1 MRFDPMQ
8 RFFGLMLACMLLALP
23 VRGVPAQDETAGRLV
38 HLLDYIGVDYGGA
51 VADGQVSSAA
61 EYAEM
66 QEFTASVAQLVLSL
80 PSKPGREE
88 LAREANALRTAVDDK
103 ASAADVIRMTG
114 QLKARIGELYELR
127 LAPQR
132 APDLVAGAQIYA
144 AQCAACHGEQG
155 HGDGPAGQG
164 LDPPPSDFHDPI
176 RQGSQSLAM
185 LYNTISYG
193 VTGTSMVGFGS
204 LSEQERWALA
214 FYVGSLRHDAAT
226 RRAGELA
233 WQDGCCKDQFAD
245 LFAVAGAVPDQ
256 VGGSPQLAVLA
267 YLRSTPLA
275 LRDSRGES
283 LALTRQ
289 LLQESLA
296 QYRAGDRAGAY
307 RTALAAYLDGFEPL
321 EQVLQAVDPALK
333 LEVEARMM
341 AYREPLRATGSQA
354 DVEQLHAG
362 LVKALDRV
370 EAALAAGNLDAKL
383 AFASA
388 FFILLR
394 EGLEAVLVLAAMFAF
409 LGKAGRHEA
418 YRYLHIGWAGALA
431 AGVATWGV
439 AAYVVT
445 ISGATR
451 ELSEGFIA
459 LLAAGILFY
468 MGFWL
473 HDKSHADRWQAYINQ
488 HLGSMGGRSLWLL
501 AFLAFIAVYREVFET
516 ILFFQ
521 ALWLQTTPAGQSM
534 VLVGALS
541 GAVVLALV
549 SWGLL
554 RLSTRLPLGL
564 FFGASALLMY
574 LLAIVFAGKGIVALQ
589 EAGTLP
595 ISSIAFPRVDLLGIY
610 PTLQSLGAQ
619 ALLVIGAALHYALA
633 LRKRRGPYSKA

>member
-1 MRFDPMQ
+1 MQ
-8 RFFGLMLACMLLALP
+8 RFSGLMLAFMMLALP
-23 VRGVPAQDETAGRLV
+23 LRAALAQDETAGRLV

-51 VADGQVSSAA
+51 VVDGAVASDT
-61 EYAEM
+61 EFAEM
-66 QEFTASVAQLVLSL
+66 QEFTASAVELMDHLPQKPGHDALVAQAAALRSAVLGKAPATEVAQL
-80 PSKPGREE
+80 
-88 LAREANALRTAVDDK
+88 AV
-103 ASAADVIRMTG
+103 
-114 QLKARIGELYELR
+114 QLKTGVGELYGLR

-132 APDLVAGAQIYA
+132 TPDLAGAAHVYA
-144 AQCAACHGEQG
+144 AQCAACHGAQG
-155 HGDGPAGQG
+155 RGDGLAGQS
-164 LDPPPSDFHDPI
+164 LQPPPSDFHNAT

-193 VTGTSMVGFGS
+193 VSGTAMTGFGA
-204 LSEQERWALA
+204 LPEQDRWALA
-214 FYVGSLRHDAAT
+214 FYVGSLRYDDAT
-226 RRAGELA
+226 RRAGEAA
-233 WQDGCCKDQFAD
+233 WQAGCCREQFMD
-245 LFAVAGAVPDQ
+245 LSALAGAVPDQ
-256 VGGSPQLAVLA
+256 VGAAPASAVLA
-267 YLRSTPLA
+267 YLRGAPQA
-275 LRDSRGES
+275 LGNNRGES
-283 LALTRQ
+283 LALARR
-289 LLQESLA
+289 LLAQSLA
-296 QYRAGDRAGAY
+296 SYQAGDQSGAY
-307 RTALAAYLDGFEPL
+307 RHALAAYLDGFEPL
-321 EQVLQAVDPALK
+321 EQALKAVDPALR
-333 LEVEARMM
+333 LEVEGRML
-341 AYREPLRATGSQA
+341 AYREPLRATGSSA
-354 DVEQLHAG
+354 DIEPLYTDLMA
-362 LVKALDRV
+362 ALDRV
-370 EAALAAGNLDAKL
+370 ETVLAAGNLDAKL

-431 AGVATWGV
+431 AGVATWAV
-439 AAYVVT
+439 AAYVVA
-445 ISGATR
+445 ISGAAR

-473 HDKSHADRWQAYINQ
+473 HDKSHADRWQAYINK

-501 AFLAFIAVYREVFET
+501 TFLAFIAVYREVFET

-541 GAVVLALV
+541 GAVVLAVV

-595 ISSIAFPRVDLLGIY
+595 ISSVTFPRVDLLGIY
-610 PTLQSLGAQ
+610 PTVQSLAAQ
-619 ALLVIGAALHYALA
+619 AVLIIGAVLHYGLS
-633 LRKRRGPYSKA
+633 LRQRRPS

>member
-1 MRFDPMQ
+1 MPRFLA
-8 RFFGLMLACMLLALP
+8 LMLACMLLALP
-23 VRGVPAQDETAGRLV
+23 LRGALAQDETAGRLV

-51 VADGQVSSAA
+51 VVDGAVVSEA

-66 QEFTASVAQLVLSL
+66 QEFTASVVELMGGL
-80 PSKPGREE
+80 PQKPGHDE
-88 LAREANALRTAVDDK
+88 LAAQAAALRAAVDGK
-103 ASAADVIRMTG
+103 APAAEVAG
-114 QLKARIGELYELR
+114 LAVQLKTRVGALYELR

-132 APDLVAGAQIYA
+132 APDVAAAAQLYT
-144 AQCAACHGEQG
+144 AQCAACHGAQG
-155 HGDGPAGQG
+155 RGDGPAGQG
-164 LDPPPSDFHDPI
+164 LEPPPSDFHDPV

-193 VTGTSMVGFGS
+193 VSGTAMSGFGT
-204 LSEQERWALA
+204 LSEQDRWALA
-214 FYVGSLRHDAAT
+214 FYVGSLRYDDAT
-226 RRAGELA
+226 RHAGEAA
-233 WQDGCCKDQFAD
+233 WRDGCCREQFMD
-245 LFAVAGAVPDQ
+245 LSAVAGAVPDQ
-256 VGGSPQLAVLA
+256 VGGLPAGEVLA
-267 YLRSTPLA
+267 YLRSAPQA
-275 LRDSRGES
+275 LGNSRGES
-283 LALTRQ
+283 LALARQ
-289 LLQESLA
+289 LLAQSLTS
-296 QYRAGDRAGAY
+296 YRAGDGAGAY
-307 RTALAAYLDGFEPL
+307 RQALAAYLDGFEPL
-321 EQVLQAVDPALK
+321 EQALQAVDPALK
-333 LEVEARMM
+333 LEVEKRML
-341 AYREPLRATGSQA
+341 AYREPLRASGSPA
-354 DVEQLHAG
+354 DVGQLHEDLLA
-362 LVKALDRV
+362 ALDRV
-370 EAALAAGNLDAKL
+370 ETVLAAGSLDARL

-418 YRYLHIGWAGALA
+418 YRYLHIGWVGALA
-431 AGVATWGV
+431 AGVATWAV
-439 AAYVVT
+439 AAYVVA

-488 HLGSMGGRSLWLL
+488 HLGSLGGRSLWLL

-534 VLVGALS
+534 VLVGAVC
-541 GAVVLALV
+541 GALVLAVV

-564 FFGASALLMY
+564 FFGVSAFLMY
-574 LLAIVFAGKGIVALQ
+574 VLAIVFAGKGIVALQ

-595 ISSIAFPRVDLLGIY
+595 VSSIAFPRVDLLGIY
-610 PTLQSLGAQ
+610 PTVQSLAAQ
-619 ALLVIGAALHYALA
+619 AVLIIGAALHYGLS
-633 LRKRRGPYSKA
+633 LRQRRTS

>member
-1 MRFDPMQ
+1 MQ
-8 RFFGLMLACMLLALP
+8 RFLALMLACTLLALP
-23 VRGVPAQDETAGRLV
+23 LRGALAQDETAGRLV

-51 VADGQVSSAA
+51 VADGAVVSDA

-66 QEFTASVAQLVLSL
+66 QEFTASVVELMGGL
-80 PSKPGREE
+80 PQKPGRDE
-88 LAREANALRTAVDDK
+88 LVAQAAALRAAVDGK
-103 ASAADVIRMTG
+103 APAAEVAG
-114 QLKARIGELYELR
+114 LAVQLKTRVGALYELR

-132 APDLVAGAQIYA
+132 APDVAAAAQLYA
-144 AQCAACHGEQG
+144 AQCASCHGTEG
-155 HGDGPAGQG
+155 RGDGLAGQG
-164 LDPPPSDFHDPI
+164 LEPPPGDFHDPV

-193 VTGTSMVGFGS
+193 VSGTAMNGFGS
-204 LSEQERWALA
+204 LSEQDRWALA
-214 FYVGSLRHDAAT
+214 FYVGSLRYDEAT
-226 RRAGELA
+226 RHAGEAA
-233 WQDGCCKDQFAD
+233 WQDGCCRDRFTD
-245 LFAVAGAVPDQ
+245 LSAVAGAVPDQ
-256 VGGSPQLAVLA
+256 AGGSPAGEVLA
-267 YLRSTPLA
+267 YLRSAPQA
-275 LRDSRGES
+275 LGNSRGQS
-283 LALTRQ
+283 LALARQ
-289 LLQESLA
+289 LLAQSLA
-296 QYRAGDRAGAY
+296 SYRAGDGAGAY
-307 RTALAAYLDGFEPL
+307 RQALAAYLDGFEPL
-321 EQVLQAVDPALK
+321 EQALQAVDPALR
-333 LEVEARMM
+333 LEVEKRML
-341 AYREPLRATGSQA
+341 AYREPLRESGSPA
-354 DVEQLHAG
+354 DVGQLHEDLLA
-362 LVKALDRV
+362 ALDRV
-370 EAALAAGNLDAKL
+370 ETVLAAGNLDAKL

-418 YRYLHIGWAGALA
+418 YRYLHIGWVGALA
-431 AGVATWGV
+431 AGVATWAV
-439 AAYVVT
+439 AAYVVA

-451 ELSEGFIA
+451 ELSEGFTA

-488 HLGSMGGRSLWLL
+488 HLGSLGGRSLWLL

-534 VLVGALS
+534 VLVGAVC
-541 GAVVLALV
+541 GALVLAVV

-564 FFGASALLMY
+564 FFGVSAFLMY
-574 LLAIVFAGKGIVALQ
+574 VLAIVFAGKGIVALQ

-610 PTLQSLGAQ
+610 PTVQSLAAQ
-619 ALLVIGAALHYALA
+619 AVLIIGAALHYGLS
-633 LRKRRGPYSKA
+633 LRQRRTS

>member
-1 MRFDPMQ
+1 MQ
-8 RFFGLMLACMLLALP
+8 RFLALMLACMLLALP
-23 VRGVPAQDETAGRLV
+23 VRGALAQDETAGRLV

-51 VADGQVSSAA
+51 VVDGAVVSEA

-66 QEFTASVAQLVLSL
+66 QEFTASVVELMGGLPQKPGHDELAAQAAALRGAVDGKAPAAEVAGLAAQLKTRV
-80 PSKPGREE
+80 
-88 LAREANALRTAVDDK
+88 
-103 ASAADVIRMTG
+103 AA
-114 QLKARIGELYELR
+114 LYELR

-132 APDLVAGAQIYA
+132 APDVAAAAQLYTE
-144 AQCAACHGEQG
+144 QCAACHGAQG
-155 HGDGPAGQG
+155 RGDGPAGQG
-164 LDPPPSDFHDPI
+164 LEPPPSDFHDPV

-193 VTGTSMVGFGS
+193 VSGTAMSGFGT
-204 LSEQERWALA
+204 LSEQDRWALA
-214 FYVGSLRHDAAT
+214 FYVGSLRYDAET
-226 RRAGELA
+226 RHAGEAA
-233 WQDGCCKDQFAD
+233 WRDGCCREQFMD
-245 LFAVAGAVPDQ
+245 LSAVAGAVPDQ
-256 VGGSPQLAVLA
+256 VGASPAGEVLA
-267 YLRSTPLA
+267 YLRSAPQA
-275 LRDSRGES
+275 LGNSRGES
-283 LALTRQ
+283 LALARR
-289 LLQESLA
+289 LLA
-296 QYRAGDRAGAY
+296 QSLTSYRAGDGAGAY
-307 RTALAAYLDGFEPL
+307 RQALAAYLDGFEPL
-321 EQVLQAVDPALK
+321 EQALQAVDPALK
-333 LEVEARMM
+333 LEVEKRML
-341 AYREPLRATGSQA
+341 AYREPLRASGSPA
-354 DVEQLHAG
+354 DVWQLHEDLLAT
-362 LVKALDRV
+362 LDRV
-370 EAALAAGNLDAKL
+370 ETVLAAGNLDAKL

-431 AGVATWGV
+431 AGVATWAV
-439 AAYVVT
+439 AAYVIS
-445 ISGATR
+445 ISGAAR

-488 HLGSMGGRSLWLL
+488 HLGSLGGRSLWLL

-534 VLVGALS
+534 VLAGAVSGAL
-541 GAVVLALV
+541 VLAVV

-564 FFGASALLMY
+564 FFGVSAFLMY
-574 LLAIVFAGKGIVALQ
+574 VLAIVFVGKGIVALQ

-595 ISSIAFPRVDLLGIY
+595 ISSVAFPRVDLLGIY
-610 PTLQSLGAQ
+610 PTVQSLAAQ
-619 ALLVIGAALHYALA
+619 AVLIIGAALHYGLS
-633 LRKRRGPYSKA
+633 LRQRRTS

>member
-1 MRFDPMQ
+1 MQ
-8 RFFGLMLACMLLALP
+8 RFLALMLACMLLALP
-23 VRGVPAQDETAGRLV
+23 VRGALAQDETAGRLV

-51 VADGQVSSAA
+51 VVDGAVVSEA

-66 QEFTASVAQLVLSL
+66 QEFTASVVELMGGLPQKPGHDELAAQAAALRGAVDGKAPAAEVAGLAAQLKTRV
-80 PSKPGREE
+80 
-88 LAREANALRTAVDDK
+88 
-103 ASAADVIRMTG
+103 AA
-114 QLKARIGELYELR
+114 LYELR

-132 APDLVAGAQIYA
+132 APDVAAAAQLYT
-144 AQCAACHGEQG
+144 AQCAACHGAQG
-155 HGDGPAGQG
+155 RGDGPAGQG
-164 LDPPPSDFHDPI
+164 LEPPPSDFHDPV

-193 VTGTSMVGFGS
+193 VSGTAMSGFGT
-204 LSEQERWALA
+204 LSEQDRWALA
-214 FYVGSLRHDAAT
+214 FYVGGLRYDDAT
-226 RRAGELA
+226 RHAGEAA
-233 WQDGCCKDQFAD
+233 WRDGCCREQFMD
-245 LFAVAGAVPDQ
+245 LSAVAGAVPDQ
-256 VGGSPQLAVLA
+256 VGGLPAGEVLA
-267 YLRSTPLA
+267 YLRSAPQA
-275 LRDSRGES
+275 LGNSRGES
-283 LALTRQ
+283 LALARQ
-289 LLQESLA
+289 LLAQSLTS
-296 QYRAGDRAGAY
+296 YRAGDGAGAY
-307 RTALAAYLDGFEPL
+307 RQALAAYLDGFEPL
-321 EQVLQAVDPALK
+321 EQALQAVDPALK
-333 LEVEARMM
+333 LEVEKRML
-341 AYREPLRATGSQA
+341 AYREPLRASGSQA
-354 DVEQLHAG
+354 DVGQLHAD
-362 LVKALDRV
+362 LLAALDRV
-370 EAALAAGNLDAKL
+370 ETALAAGSLDAKL

-418 YRYLHIGWAGALA
+418 YRYLHIGWVGALA
-431 AGVATWGV
+431 AGVATWAV
-439 AAYVVT
+439 AAYVVA

-488 HLGSMGGRSLWLL
+488 HLGSLGGRSLWLL

-534 VLVGALS
+534 VLVGAAC
-541 GAVVLALV
+541 GALVLAVV

-564 FFGASALLMY
+564 FFGVSAFLMY
-574 LLAIVFAGKGIVALQ
+574 VLAIVFAGKGIVALQ

-595 ISSIAFPRVDLLGIY
+595 VSSIAFPRVDLLGIY
-610 PTLQSLGAQ
+610 PTVQSLAAQ
-619 ALLVIGAALHYALA
+619 AVLIIGAALHYGLS
-633 LRKRRGPYSKA
+633 LRQRRTS

>member
-1 MRFDPMQ
+1 MQ
-8 RFFGLMLACMLLALP
+8 RFPGLMLAFMLLALP
-23 VRGVPAQDETAGRLV
+23 LRGALAQDETAGRLV

-51 VADGQVSSAA
+51 VVDGAVASDA

-66 QEFTASVAQLVLSL
+66 QEFAASVVELMGHL
-80 PSKPGREE
+80 PRKPGSDE
-88 LAREANALRTAVDDK
+88 LAAQAGALRAAVQGK
-103 ASAADVIRMTG
+103 APAAEVARLAT
-114 QLKARIGELYELR
+114 QLKTRVGALYELR

-132 APDLVAGAQIYA
+132 APDVAAGAQIYA
-144 AQCAACHGEQG
+144 AQCAACHGAQG
-155 HGDGPAGQG
+155 RGDGLAGQS
-164 LDPPPSDFHDPI
+164 LDPRPSNFHDAA

-193 VTGTSMVGFGS
+193 VSGTAMSGFGA
-204 LSEQERWALA
+204 LPEQDRWALA

-226 RRAGELA
+226 RRAGEAA
-233 WQDGCCKDQFAD
+233 WQAGCCRDQFAD
-245 LFAVAGAVPDQ
+245 LSAVAGAVPDQ
-256 VGGSPQLAVLA
+256 VGGSPASAVLA
-267 YLRSTPLA
+267 YLRSAPQALGNSRGQSLA
-275 LRDSRGES
+275 LARRLLAES
-283 LALTRQ
+283 LASYQ
-289 LLQESLA
+289 
-296 QYRAGDRAGAY
+296 AGDQTGAY
-307 RTALAAYLDGFEPL
+307 RRALAAYLDGFEPL
-321 EQVLQAVDPALK
+321 EQALQAVDPALR
-333 LEVEARMM
+333 LEVEKRML
-341 AYREPLRATGSQA
+341 AYREPLRATGSKA
-354 DVEQLHAG
+354 DLTQLHTDL
-362 LVKALDRV
+362 LVSLDRV
-370 EAALAAGNLDAKL
+370 ETVLAAGNLDAKL

-409 LGKAGRHEA
+409 LGKAGRREA

-431 AGVATWGV
+431 AGVVTWAI
-439 AAYVVT
+439 AAYVIS

-451 ELSEGFIA
+451 ELSEGFTA

-473 HDKSHADRWQAYINQ
+473 HDKSHANRWQAYINQ
-488 HLGSMGGRSLWLL
+488 HLGSMGERSLWLL

-521 ALWLQTTPAGQSM
+521 ALWLQTTPGGQHM

-541 GAVVLALV
+541 GAVVLALA

-554 RLSTRLPLGL
+554 RLSARLPLGL

-595 ISSIAFPRVDLLGIY
+595 VSSIAFPRVDLLGIY
-610 PTLQSLGAQ
+610 PTVQSLAAQ
-619 ALLVIGAALHYALA
+619 AVLVIGAALHYGLS
-633 LRKRRGPYSKA
+633 LRQRRAS

>member
-1 MRFDPMQ
+1 MQ
-8 RFFGLMLACMLLALP
+8 RFLGLTLACMLLALP
-23 VRGVPAQDETAGRLV
+23 LRGALAQDETAGRLV

-51 VADGQVSSAA
+51 VVDGAVASDA

-66 QEFTASVAQLVLSL
+66 QEFTASVVELMGSLPQKPGHDELAAQAGALRAAVDGKAPAAEVASLAAQLKTRV
-80 PSKPGREE
+80 G
-88 LAREANALRTAVDDK
+88 A
-103 ASAADVIRMTG
+103 
-114 QLKARIGELYELR
+114 LYELR

-132 APDLVAGAQIYA
+132 APDVAAAAQLYA
-144 AQCAACHGEQG
+144 AQCAACHGAQG
-155 HGDGPAGQG
+155 RGDGPAGRG
-164 LDPPPSDFHDPI
+164 LEPPPSDFHDSV

-193 VTGTSMVGFGS
+193 VSGTAMRGFGA
-204 LSEQERWALA
+204 LPEQDRWALA

-226 RRAGELA
+226 RRAGEVA
-233 WQDGCCKDQFAD
+233 WQDGCCRDQFAD
-245 LFAVAGAVPDQ
+245 LSAVASAVPDQ
-256 VGGSPQLAVLA
+256 VGGLPASAALA
-267 YLRSTPLA
+267 YLRSAPQA
-275 LRDSRGES
+275 LGNSRGES
-283 LALTRQ
+283 LALARR
-289 LLQESLA
+289 LLAQSLA
-296 QYRAGDRAGAY
+296 SYQAGDGAGAY
-307 RTALAAYLDGFEPL
+307 RQALAAYLDGFEPL
-321 EQVLQAVDPALK
+321 EQALQAVDPALR
-333 LEVEARMM
+333 LEVETRML
-341 AYREPLRATGSQA
+341 AYREPLRATGPQA
-354 DVEQLHAG
+354 DVGQLYAD
-362 LVKALDRV
+362 LLAALDRV
-370 EAALAAGNLDAKL
+370 EAVLAAGNLDAKL

-418 YRYLHIGWAGALA
+418 HRYLHIGWAGALA
-431 AGVATWGV
+431 AGVITWAV
-439 AAYVVT
+439 AAYVVA

-451 ELSEGFIA
+451 ELSEGFTA

-488 HLGSMGGRSLWLL
+488 HLGSIGGRSLWLL
-501 AFLAFIAVYREVFET
+501 AFLAFIAVYREVFEI

-534 VLVGALS
+534 VLGGALS
-541 GAVVLALV
+541 GAVVLALA

-589 EAGTLP
+589 EAGTMP
-595 ISSIAFPRVDLLGIY
+595 VSSVAFPRVDLLGIY
-610 PTLQSLGAQ
+610 PTVQSLAAQ
-619 ALLVIGAALHYALA
+619 AVLVIGAALHYGLS
-633 LRKRRGPYSKA
+633 LRQRRTP